1 MRKSG
6 SVFHPRIIQY
16 SPKCGTKLQAE
27 DSDRFL
33 FLALFEMFLQ
43 ILSDVLGS
51 NSTKKK
57 ISCYTFKQFQ
67 LGIMDS
73 EQVQINMQQ

>member
-1 MRKSG
+1 MTSRENDLLFNIAPNVARNCK
-6 SVFHPRIIQY
+6 Q
-16 SPKCGTKLQAE
+16 

-51 NSTKKK
+51 NSTKKT

-67 LGIMDS
+67 LGIMNS